1 MLNQIGTNGRLSTRL
16 GPWYPNDQSNRW
28 EWYIHENSM
37 HLLQLSNGDFKKY
50 TKLGRSRIAPRFSV
64 VPEFIEEC
72 PLDNYVRTTV
82 DRENEVFLSKG
93 AAITGLPAQES
104 HEHSPSF
111 EWLHYKVVQ
120 TDSIVALLHDLLNHK
135 IIAVTDGSY
144 HPFDE
149 TGSAAWTIESATGQ
163 EYISGIS
170 LIPGSPSSQSAIR
183 SELVGVLAIL
193 AFMN

>member
-1 MLNQIGTNGRLSTRL
+1 LEI
-16 GPWYPNDQSNRW
+16 
-28 EWYIHENSM
+28 
-37 HLLQLSNGDFKKY
+37 SNGDFKKY
-50 TKLGRSRIAPRFSV
+50 NKLGRSRIAPRFSLE
-64 VPEFIEEC
+64 PEFIDEC
-72 PLDNYVRTTV
+72 SLGNYVRTTV
-82 DRENEVFLSKG
+82 DSRETTFFLSRG
-93 AAITGLPAQES
+93 AAIFGMPAQES
-104 HEHSPSF
+104 HEHSTSF

-120 TDSIVALLHDLLNHK
+120 TDSIGALIHDLLNHN

-170 LIPGSPSSQSAIR
+170 LIPGAPSSQSAIR